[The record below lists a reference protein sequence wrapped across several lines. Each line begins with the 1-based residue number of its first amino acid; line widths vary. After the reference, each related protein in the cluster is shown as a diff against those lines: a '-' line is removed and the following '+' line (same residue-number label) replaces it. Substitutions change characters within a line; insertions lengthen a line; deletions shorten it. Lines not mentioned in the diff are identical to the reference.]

1 MVVISVARF
10 TEIQTFIRNYN
21 GLFVN
26 CNLEL
31 EAKFPE
37 YSPDTLGSIVAKEV
51 IQRVKSNHYN
61 LTAKAGSM
69 VEQFKTIAK
78 QTSTAH
84 DILQKMAIEWR
95 VPSTVLYKRN
105 AHDILQKMAIEW
117 RVPSTVLCRIFLT
130 KFYPDALKLEINEML
145 RMPDLISDSLLAL
158 NVSYC
163 LYSEIMDGPITD
175 LVRRFIGVE
184 YEVRLKKMAREAGM
198 VFYDEGDLRRTGYDK
213 TPDLKMAVP
222 FMYRGQVINW
232 IESKASFGDM
242 DSHKRYVKD
251 QLSSYGNRFGPGIV
265 IYWFGYVESI
275 AECPENGNYVIVTD
289 GFPGKDEMEFLTF
302 NLPVLEEEEQKKHGD
317 GS

>member
-31 EAKFPE
+31 ESKFSE

-51 IQRVKSNHYN
+51 IQRVKSNHSK
-61 LTAKAGSM
+61 LTARAASM
-69 VEQFKTIAK
+69 VKEFQTLAK
-78 QTSTAH
+78 QTPTAQ

-95 VPSTVLYKRN
+95 
-105 AHDILQKMAIEW
+105 I
-117 RVPSTVLCRIFLT
+117 PSTVLCRIFLA
-130 KFYPDALKLEINEML
+130 KFYPDASKSEINEML
-145 RMPDLISDSLLAL
+145 RMPDLIPDSLLAV
-158 NVSYC
+158 NVSCC

-175 LVRRFIGVE
+175 LVRRFIGEE

-275 AECPENGNYVIVTD
+275 ADCPDNGNYVIVTD
-289 GFPGKDEMEFLTF
+289 GFPDKDEMEFLTF
-302 NLPVLEEEEQKKHGD
+302 NLPVLEEEDPQKQGA

>member
-1 MVVISVARF
+1 MVVISVAKF
-10 TEIQTFIRNYN
+10 AEIQTFIRNYS

-31 EAKFPE
+31 ESKFPE
-37 YSPDTLGSIVAKEV
+37 YTSDTLGSIVAKEV
-51 IQRVKSNHYN
+51 IQRVKSNHSK
-61 LTAKAGSM
+61 LTARAASM
-69 VEQFKTIAK
+69 VKEFQTIAK
-78 QTSTAH
+78 KPSAAH
-84 DILQKMAIEWR
+84 DVLQ
-95 VPSTVLYKRN
+95 
-105 AHDILQKMAIEW
+105 QMAIEW
-117 RVPSTVLCRIFLT
+117 RVPSTVLCRIFLA
-130 KFYPDALKLEINEML
+130 KFYPDVSKSEINEML
-145 RMPDLISDSLLAL
+145 RMPDLIPDSLLAV

-175 LVRRFIGVE
+175 LVRRFIGEE

-232 IESKASFGDM
+232 IESKASFGDV

-275 AECPENGNYVIVTD
+275 EDCPENGKCVIVTD
-289 GFPGKDEMEFLTF
+289 AFPDKDEMEFLSF
-302 NLPVLEEEEQKKHGD
+302 NLPVLEEEDPQKYGA
-317 GS
+317 SSR

>member
-1 MVVISVARF
+1 MVVISVSRF
-10 TEIQTFIRNYN
+10 TEIQNFIRNYN
-21 GLFVN
+21 GLYIN

-37 YSPDTLGSIVAKEV
+37 YSSDTLGSIIGKEV
-51 IQRVKSNHYN
+51 IQRVKSNHSKI
-61 LTAKAGSM
+61 TARAASLVK
-69 VEQFKTIAK
+69 EYQTTAK
-78 QTSTAH
+78 QTLAH
-84 DILQKMAIEWR
+84 DVLQKMAIEWR
-95 VPSTVLYKRN
+95 IPS
-105 AHDILQKMAIEW
+105 M
-117 RVPSTVLCRIFLT
+117 VLCRILLAKCF
-130 KFYPDALKLEINEML
+130 PDVSKAEINEMM
-145 RMPDLISDSLLAL
+145 RMPDLIPDSLLAV

-163 LYSEIMDGPITD
+163 LYSETMDGPITD
-175 LVRRFIGVE
+175 LVRRFIGEE

-222 FMYRGQVINW
+222 FMFRGQVVNW

-265 IYWFGYVESI
+265 IYWFGYLESI

-289 GFPGKDEMEFLTF
+289 GFPTEDEMEFIKF
-302 NLPVLEEEEQKKHGD
+302 NLPIFEEETQQRDGD
-317 GS
+317 S